1 MTETQ
6 TLKRYLG
13 LYDKELIPDSNII
26 LDKPRSIRQY
36 VTYML
41 NRTAQMFEWSG
52 LPDTIPYQHL
62 ERMLQTHGYV
72 GFANAP
78 NTDTPYGLDYVVGT
92 THTQTSTQTPSHLF
106 AFYGGLSGPPSP
118 TLTPTHF
125 VVANPSDQFKPGG
138 FNRTYTIGKDCYIMK
153 NDSSM
158 IGLLPLHTRYAAV
171 LAENDVSIR
180 AAQINLRSHLLII
193 AENDTAMASA
203 NDYIKSLIAGEI
215 AAIADKPIVGNS
227 RAESVSHSGNTLI
240 QLMEMGQYQKASWFN
255 EVGLNFN
262 FNMKR
267 EYTSA
272 EEVQAN
278 TDILMPLVDDM
289 LQCRQFAAEQINNL
303 FGTNIS
309 VRKNSA
315 WEHKESELNAE
326 DMGNSPE
333 MGSTHQGGDSE

>member
-1 MTETQ
+1 MSS
-6 TLKRYLG
+6 LKEYLG
-13 LYDKELIPDSNII
+13 LYDTQYIPDSNVV
-26 LDKPRSIRQY
+26 LNKERSIRQY

-41 NRTAQMFEWSG
+41 NRTSEMFEWSG
-52 LPDTIPYQHL
+52 LPPTIPYQHL

-72 GFANAP
+72 GFAAAP
-78 NTDTPYGLDYVVGT
+78 FNTFPYGLDYEYGSYQT
-92 THTQTSTQTPSHLF
+92 DTETQSLGIFH
-106 AFYGGLSGPPSP
+106 GGLSGPPSP

-125 VVANPSDQFKPGG
+125 VVANPSDQFSPNG
-138 FNRTYTIGKDCYIMK
+138 FNKTYTIGKDCYIMK

-158 IGLLPLHTRYAAV
+158 IGLLPLHTRYASV

-180 AAQINLRSHLLII
+180 SAQINLRAHLLII
-193 AENDTAMASA
+193 AENDVAMASA

-227 RAESVSHSGNTLI
+227 RAESVTQSGNALL

-272 EEVQAN
+272 QEVEAN

-289 LQCRQFAAEQINNL
+289 LRCREFAAEQINKM

-309 VRKNSA
+309 VKKNSA
-315 WEHKESELNAE
+315 WEHKEDELEAE
-326 DMGNSPE
+326 DMGNASE
-333 MGSTHQGGDSE
+333 SGITRQGGDE